1 MMLNKILLAE
11 DEDNLRKII
20 ASYLT
25 QADFQVVQAKDGAE
39 ASELFQLHKYAL
51 VILDVMMPKK
61 NGYQVCREIREF
73 DQEVPV
79 MMLTARDSEQDE
91 LEGFQSGADEYLAKP
106 FRPSIL
112 LVRIKSLLKR
122 SAQNI
127 AKVLSVGP
135 LVIRLRE
142 HQVFL
147 AKNEL
152 SLTPREFDLLY
163 YLVTNKNIAL
173 SREQLINH
181 VWGMDFMGDERTI
194 DTHIKSLRAKLSDF
208 GNHIKT
214 IRKYGYKLEVDI
226 DA

>member
-1 MMLNKILLAE
+1 MLSKILLAE

-20 ASYLT
+20 TSYLT
-25 QADFQVVQAKDGAE
+25 QADFEVIQAKDGAE

-61 NGYQVCREIREF
+61 NGYQVCREIREL
-73 DQEVPV
+73 DQVVPIII
-79 MMLTARDSEQDE
+79 LTARDSEQDE
-91 LEGFQSGADEYLAKP
+91 LEGFQNGADEYIAKP

-122 SAQNI
+122 SSQNI

-135 LVIRLRE
+135 LTIRLRE
-142 HQVFL
+142 HQVLL
-147 AKNEL
+147 ANKEVI
-152 SLTPREFDLLY
+152 LTPREFDLLY

-173 SREQLINH
+173 SREQIISN
-181 VWGMDFMGDERTI
+181 VWGMDFMGDDRTI
-194 DTHIKSLRAKLSDF
+194 DTHIKSLRAKLAEF
-208 GNHIKT
+208 GSTIKT
-214 IRKYGYKLEVDI
+214 IRKYGYKLEVDL